1 MYSVWLRLH
10 NGIQAG
16 WGACLDTLMAR
27 IYDKGDPGA
36 ANNCIDP
43 PFRRYRG
50 RVACRTEVM
59 VMQHVVRASFVVLAL
74 GFTASSAFAGGG
86 ITAAGSTPPATA
98 SAPRNPCPEGT
109 KLVEA
114 AGKDG
119 SFTCT
124 LDVTYVQSKI
134 KCPAGTVPYTQVGN
148 YPCTVGCAP
157 KAN

>member
-1 MYSVWLRLH
+1 MSL
-10 NGIQAG
+10 
-16 WGACLDTLMAR
+16 
-27 IYDKGDPGA
+27 
-36 ANNCIDP
+36 
-43 PFRRYRG
+43 
-50 RVACRTEVM
+50 
-59 VMQHVVRASFVVLAL
+59 VRASLLFVAL
-74 GFTASSAFAGGG
+74 GVTATSAFAGGSV
-86 ITAAGSTPPATA
+86 TAAGSQPPATA
-98 SAPRNPCPEGT
+98 TVPRSPCPEGT